1 LGSLSRDR
9 YLQRNFFVLYK
20 LAEMGAYNRTVKVS
34 TEFLAEKLGFS
45 QQTASRRLIELERL
59 GWIERTITPNGT
71 LIKLS
76 ESGRSQLRRI
86 HSALGVILEAKYPP
100 SITIEG
106 TVFTGLGEGAYYVT
120 REAYRRQ
127 FIEKLGFNPYPG
139 TLNLRIT
146 SEYDLRVRMD
156 LEAYPAIEIS
166 GFKDKDRTYG
176 PVRCFHALIG
186 NRERRERGA
195 VIFALRSHYDS
206 SVLEVISPVYLRGR
220 LKLRDGSKVKVEV
233 LISPFFKGI

>member
-1 LGSLSRDR
+1 MGSLSRDR

-20 LAEMGAYNRTVKVS
+20 LAEMGAYNRTVKIS

-59 GWIERTITPNGT
+59 GWIKRTVTPDGT

-86 HSALGVILEAKYPP
+86 HSTLAVILEARYPP

-127 FIEKLGFNPYPG
+127 FMEKLGFNPYPG
-139 TLNLRIT
+139 TLNLKIT
-146 SEYDLRVRMD
+146 SERDLRARMD

-166 GFKDKDRTYG
+166 GFKDKNRTYG
-176 PVRCFHALIG
+176 PVRCFHALIS
-186 NRERRERGA
+186 NRGKRERGA

-233 LISPFFKGI
+233 LISPSAQ